1 MSSVETSY
9 SMGTMN
15 KDDILRLTD
24 RGMAIFKHYLPT
36 PFRVGRNFLNPL
48 YEDKHASCNIYYERR
63 SDTYKMKDFGN
74 DDYSGDCFAFVGK
87 LNGLDCKDS
96 KDFIQIMKIIDRDLH
111 LGLSSGNYIETK
123 TITPISPAVTA
134 ATSPSKVKRQ
144 NLIRWR
150 KRALRLRNLP
160 SGEKRHHA
168 RGTEIIPGGFT
179 EEVQQRE

>member
-1 MSSVETSY
+1 
-9 SMGTMN
+9 
-15 KDDILRLTD
+15 
-24 RGMAIFKHYLPT
+24 
-36 PFRVGRNFLNPL
+36 
-48 YEDKHASCNIYYERR
+48 
-63 SDTYKMKDFGN
+63 MKDFGN

-144 NLIRWR
+144 DLYTLAQ
-150 KRALRLRNLP
+150 RALRLRNCLWGK
-160 SGEKRHHA
+160 SGITQEVL
-168 RGTEIIPGGFT
+168 EIIPGGFT